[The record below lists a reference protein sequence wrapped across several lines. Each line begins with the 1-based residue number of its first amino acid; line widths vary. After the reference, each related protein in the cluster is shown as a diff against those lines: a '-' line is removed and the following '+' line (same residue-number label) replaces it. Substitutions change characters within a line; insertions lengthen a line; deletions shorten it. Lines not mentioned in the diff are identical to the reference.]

1 MRELAKGLEM
11 NSMLNLKLL
20 ATIRKL
26 SLNYCKLDL
35 ESVKYLQDILSFV
48 DCDLRYLFLEGNH
61 LRNQGY
67 HIEIIRIF
75 QLFRSLETNEW
86 LEELNVANN

>member
-1 MRELAKGLEM
+1 MLDYNYIGSEGMRELSKGLEM
-11 NSMLNLKLL
+11 NSKLNLKLL

-48 DCDLRYLFLEGNH
+48 ECDLRYLFLEGNN

-67 HIEIIRIF
+67 VIKLQF
-75 QLFRSLETNEW
+75 LESSNYSD
-86 LEELNVANN
+86 L